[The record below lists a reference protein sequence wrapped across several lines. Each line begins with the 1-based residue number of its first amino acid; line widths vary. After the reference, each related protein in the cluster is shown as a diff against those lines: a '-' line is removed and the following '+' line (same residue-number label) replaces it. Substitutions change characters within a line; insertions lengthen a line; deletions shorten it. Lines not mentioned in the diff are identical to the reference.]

1 MNLWKVISRH
11 TKRAMIDPFA
21 QAAWA
26 DAHERFSADVAAGLA
41 GLARWLRRR
50 AKAGDGTPNATSG
63 YGE

>member
-1 MNLWKVISRH
+1 
-11 TKRAMIDPFA
+11 MIEPFA
-21 QAAWA
+21 QQAWA

-41 GLARWLRRR
+41 RLARWLRRR